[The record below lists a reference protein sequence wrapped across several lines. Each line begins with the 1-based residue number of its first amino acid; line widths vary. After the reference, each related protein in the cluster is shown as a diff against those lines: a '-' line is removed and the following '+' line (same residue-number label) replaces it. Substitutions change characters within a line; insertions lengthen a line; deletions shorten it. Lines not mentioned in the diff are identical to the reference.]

1 MEAAMLLVDG
11 IWAYT
16 AEPTEPRLLSLGDA
30 LGELLRPDWSFAR
43 PFLWPGHRA
52 RPDALAALA
61 LLDAIA
67 LWGEPAAALAR
78 APETPVAAAVVP
90 PP

>member
-1 MEAAMLLVDG
+1 MLLVDG

-43 PFLWPGHRA
+43 LLLLPGHRA

-61 LLDAIA
+61 RLDAIA
-67 LWGEPAAALAR
+67 RWGQPAAALAPAR
-78 APETPVAAAVVP
+78 ESAAAAVAPVVLP
-90 PP
+90 L